1 MPKKERMK
9 KIDWE
14 GFFSKLNEQE
24 RDAIIVITL
33 NRLTDRLNEHEKQE
47 RER

>member
-1 MPKKERMK
+1 MENQK

-24 RDAIIVITL
+24 RDAIIVIAL
-33 NRLTDRLNEHEKQE
+33 NHIIDWIDQHEKE
-47 RER
+47 R